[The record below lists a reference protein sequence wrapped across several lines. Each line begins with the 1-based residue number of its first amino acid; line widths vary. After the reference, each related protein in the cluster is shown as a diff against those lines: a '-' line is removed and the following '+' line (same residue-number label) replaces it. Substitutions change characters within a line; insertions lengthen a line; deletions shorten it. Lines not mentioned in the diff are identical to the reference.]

1 MFELEIEEFERNLA
15 ENDSCKEEVRSADDP
30 GNNLGEEVSDILT
43 ALEADKEM
51 TILRKKDLSLLK
63 K

>member
-30 GNNLGEEVSDILT
+30 GNLGEEVSDILT